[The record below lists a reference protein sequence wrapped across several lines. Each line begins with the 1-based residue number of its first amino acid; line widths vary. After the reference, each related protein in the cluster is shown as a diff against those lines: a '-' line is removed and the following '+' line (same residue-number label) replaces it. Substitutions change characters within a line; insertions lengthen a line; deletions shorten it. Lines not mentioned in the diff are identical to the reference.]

1 VGGIDVAVFW
11 KRWLVGKK
19 EIPAEHAEALRLF
32 HDIRQAQQEWAVAQ
46 ERLNYALDVEQID
59 YAISHLETTEKRYAM
74 LLRQAKKVDLNM
86 MELYNYVGQER
97 LYHGK
102 SVEG

>member
-1 VGGIDVAVFW
+1 VAVFW
-11 KRWLVGKK
+11 KRWLVGRK
-19 EIPAEHAEALRLF
+19 EIPAAQAEALRLF
-32 HDIRQAQQEWAVAQ
+32 HDIRQAQQDWAVAQ

-74 LLRQAKKVDLNM
+74 LLRRAKKLELNV
-86 MELYNYVGQER
+86 MELYSHVGEER
-97 LYHGK
+97 MYYGK